1 MSILNDLNLWMI
13 IEIAVGL
20 QFVFWGL
27 NGFFMWIQP
36 PDNGEAFNRIIGA
49 MFEIRGFMIIVKAV
63 QIIAGALLV
72 SQFYAA
78 LGFLMLIP
86 IAVGIF
92 LLQIF
97 HARNS
102 MMVLIPLIIP
112 FFIAAAMRLYPLLPY
127 LR

>member
-1 MSILNDLNLWMI
+1 MSILNDLNLWML

-20 QFVFWGL
+20 QFFFWGL
-27 NGFFMWIQP
+27 NGFFAWIQP
-36 PDNGEAFNRIIGA
+36 PDNGESFNRIIGA
-49 MFEIRGFMIIVKAV
+49 LFEIRGLMTLVKLI
-63 QIIAGALLV
+63 QIIAGLLLI
-72 SQFYAA
+72 SQFYAP

-92 LLQIF
+92 LLQAF
-97 HARNS
+97 HARSS

-112 FFIAAAMRLYPLLPY
+112 FFMAAAMRLHPLFPY